1 MEILS
6 DFLIYF
12 HSSQPRDVAL
22 RCCGTKFMW
31 QLSKF
36 INRDF
41 EIDILHENIIN
52 ILNSSKVSVLH
63 TLDLWHPGN
72 VALRDVTP
80 RRSGTYDV

>member
-1 MEILS
+1 VAP
-6 DFLIYF
+6 
-12 HSSQPRDVAL
+12 SS
-22 RCCGTKFMW
+22 CGRKVW